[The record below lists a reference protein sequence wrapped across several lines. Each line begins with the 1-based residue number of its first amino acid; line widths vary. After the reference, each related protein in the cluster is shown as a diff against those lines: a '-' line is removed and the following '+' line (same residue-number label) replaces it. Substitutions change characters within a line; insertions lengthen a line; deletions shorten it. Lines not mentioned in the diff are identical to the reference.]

1 MKTSIIHNTFL
12 SLAIV
17 AAVGLAGCSA
27 VTNDVESLTEQDLE
41 MAAQIAAS
49 SLSDSESGVT
59 SSLYDAFAVMS
70 NAGLPFSST
79 TLSKQHRDN
88 HRQESGRGGESNF
101 SYSYD
106 PETGVHTRTFSRNVE
121 TPAFSKSVDVTQQM
135 IFTSVSGNF
144 LQFPRAQKD
153 SIETIAFI
161 GNKSGSSAGPIRN
174 SDFTKIDTMRIGG
187 VHSSNNM
194 LTINGNH
201 HGFGNSEV
209 VLRDSSQLSRQF
221 DIAIAFD
228 NVSINKDTVEAYGN
242 LEQGVSGTLSYSMV
256 INRTRN
262 GNADEVVIEG
272 TIDLTADGSALLRFD
287 RFDRLFRLSLVDG
300 DYLDVTPGRG
310 NSGNRPL

>member
-1 MKTSIIHNTFL
+1 MKTSPIKNTFL

-17 AAVGLAGCSA
+17 AAVGLTGCSA

-70 NAGLPFSST
+70 NAGLPFST
-79 TLSKQHRDN
+79 TLAKHNRDN
-88 HRQESGRGGESNF
+88 HRQESGRGRESNF

-106 PETGVHTRTFSRNVE
+106 PETGTHTRTFSRNVE

-135 IFTSVSGNF
+135 IFTDISENF

-153 SIETIAFI
+153 SIETISFI
-161 GNKSGSSAGPIRN
+161 GNKSGSSDGPVRSAN
-174 SDFTKIDTMRIGG
+174 FTKIDTMLIGG
-187 VHSSNNM
+187 IHTSNNF

-201 HGFGNSEV
+201 HGFGNSEL

-221 DIAIAFD
+221 DIAITFE
-228 NVSINKDTVEAYGN
+228 NVTINKDTVEAYGN

-262 GNADEVVIEG
+262 GNASEDVVEG

-287 RFDRLFRLSLVDG
+287 KFDRIFRLSLIDG

-310 NSGNRPL
+310 NSANRPL